1 MSYLPVVTDHFIGLA
16 MSFVSILR
24 LVTFTA
30 VSTACTFPI
39 FLTIHSKPW
48 FISFIVIFQVH
59 WKWST
64 IVRYRNCFDSKTNCK
79 RVIGMVRLMK
89 CDNSMI
95 ENFDVIK
102 CCYYLEK
109 MMCC

>member
-1 MSYLPVVTDHFIGLA
+1 MSYLSVVTCHFIGLA

-48 FISFIVIFQVH
+48 FISFIVIFKVH
-59 WKWST
+59 
-64 IVRYRNCFDSKTNCK
+64 
-79 RVIGMVRLMK
+79 
-89 CDNSMI
+89 
-95 ENFDVIK
+95 
-102 CCYYLEK
+102 
-109 MMCC
+109 